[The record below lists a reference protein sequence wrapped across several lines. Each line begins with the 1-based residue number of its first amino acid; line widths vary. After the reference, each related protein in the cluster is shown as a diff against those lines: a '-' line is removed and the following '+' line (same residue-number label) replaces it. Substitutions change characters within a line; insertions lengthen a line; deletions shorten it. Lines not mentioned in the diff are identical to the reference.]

1 MARLKLIAKQ
11 KIPASSL
18 PEVVVSMVIIVVVLA
33 LAMSI
38 FAQVSRTS
46 LSVRKV
52 KAQAIL
58 NEIALNTIRAE
69 ERPQNTTFT
78 AGGFRIVQERTA
90 GDESGTIIL
99 RLTAFDRQDSVA
111 NLQQIITDTYAQP

>member
-18 PEVVVSMVIIVVVLA
+18 PELVVSMVIIVVVLA

-38 FAQVSRTS
+38 FAQVSHRS

-69 ERPQNTTFT
+69 ERPQSTTFT
-78 AGGFRIVQERTA
+78 AGGFRIVQEPTA
-90 GDESGTIIL
+90 GDESGTMIL
-99 RLTAFDRQDSVA
+99 RLTAFDGQDSIA
-111 NLQQIITDTYAQP
+111 NFQQIITDTYAQP